1 MSRFHLIA
9 PSGYCINQQA
19 ALRGLAR
26 LTEAGHQVDNSA
38 VIARRCQRFAGTEA
52 ERLAD
57 VNSLVNLKTPDTIVM
72 AVRGGYGASRLLE
85 EIDWQGLAARQQQDP
100 LLLCGH
106 SDFTA
111 IQCGLLAQGNVISF
125 SGPMLAANFGAEEMN
140 AFTEHHFWQALRNVQ
155 FTLEWQ
161 GEGPDCRALGTLWGG
176 NLAMIT
182 SLIGTPW
189 LPQIANGILV
199 LEDIN
204 EHPFRVERMLLQ
216 LLNSGIL
223 ANQRAIV
230 LGSFTGARPNDYDAG
245 YDLPQVCDYLRT
257 QLDVPLISGLDFG
270 HEQQTVTLPL
280 GAEALLVNNAA
291 TTTLTL
297 SGHPVLTE

>member
-19 ALRGLAR
+19 ALRGLSR

-57 VNSLVNLKTPDTIVM
+57 VNSLVNLKTPNTIVM
-72 AVRGGYGASRLLE
+72 PVRGGYGASRLLGD
-85 EIDWQGLAARQQQDP
+85 INWQALAARQQQDP
-100 LLLCGH
+100 LLICGH

-111 IQCGLLAQGNVISF
+111 IQCGLLAQGNVITF

-140 AFTEHHFWQALRNVQ
+140 AFTEHHFWRALRNAQ
-155 FTLEWQ
+155 FTIDWQ
-161 GEGPDCRALGTLWGG
+161 GDGPDCATEGTLWGG
-176 NLAMIT
+176 NLAMLI

-189 LPQIANGILV
+189 MPTIDNGILV

-204 EHPFRVERMLLQ
+204 EHPFRIERMLLQ
-216 LLNSGIL
+216 LYHAGIL
-223 ANQRAIV
+223 ARQNAII
-230 LGSFTGARPNDYDAG
+230 LGSFSGSAPNDYDAG
-245 YDLPQVCDYLRT
+245 YNLDEVCTFLRSR
-257 QLDVPLISGLDFG
+257 LSVPLISGLDFG
-270 HEQQTVTLPL
+270 HEQRTVTLPL
-280 GAEALLVNNAA
+280 GAKAVLKNVKNISQL
-291 TTTLTL
+291 TLT
-297 SGHPVLTE
+297 GHPVLKS

>member
-1 MSRFHLIA
+1 MSQFYLVA
-9 PSGYCINQQA
+9 PSGYCLNQEA
-19 ALRGLAR
+19 AYRGVQR
-26 LTEAGHQVDNSA
+26 LQEAGHQVLHQE
-38 VIARRCQRFAGTEA
+38 VIPRRQQRFAGTEH
-52 ERLAD
+52 ERLNDINQLATLEGA
-57 VNSLVNLKTPDTIVM
+57 NRIVM
-72 AVRGGYGASRLLE
+72 AVRGGYGASRLLPH
-85 EIDWQGLAARQQQDP
+85 IDWQALAARQRQNP
-100 LLLCGH
+100 LIICGH

-111 IQCGLLAQGNVISF
+111 IQMGLLAKGSIITF
-125 SGPMLAANFGAEEMN
+125 SGPMLAGNFGAETMDP
-140 AFTEHHFWQALRNVQ
+140 FTEHHFWQALHNPE

-161 GEGPDCRALGTLWGG
+161 GEGPDCRTQGTLWGG

-245 YDLPQVCDYLRT
+245 YDLPQVRDYLRA

-270 HEQQTVTLPL
+270 HEQRTVTLPL
-280 GAEALLVNNAA
+280 GANALLVNNAA